1 MQFLDDSLLP
11 KNQDKLVITAAPYG
25 PEWAPEDFP
34 EDIPISV
41 DEQVQKAVDC
51 YNAGATVL
59 HLHCREPDGH
69 GSKYLS
75 RFNEVIGKIR
85 AAVPEMIIQVG
96 GSISFAPESEE
107 EGAEAKWLSDEV
119 RHMLAELTPA
129 PEQVTI
135 AVNTTQMN
143 VMDLMSEEEYGQTSL
158 ANPAMYHAYR
168 EMVVPAG
175 PQWVEEHLRRL
186 TASGIQPHFQLTCMP
201 DMETVER
208 LVRRGHYKGPLNLTW
223 VGIGGGFDGPNPAN
237 FMEFIRRAPDGSTVT
252 LESVMGNVLP
262 INTIAIALGMHCRCG
277 IEDTIYDPH
286 GNKMGSVAQIEQL
299 VRISRE
305 LGREVANGDEAR
317 AIYKIGTQ
325 YNSTEET
332 LAKLGMAPNRERGQL
347 AVPLR
352 QFA

>member
-11 KNQDKLVITAAPYG
+11 KNQEKLVITVAPYG

-34 EDIPISV
+34 EDIPVSV
-41 DEQVQKAVDC
+41 DAQVQKAVDC

-69 GSKYLS
+69 GSKHLS

-85 AAVPEMIIQVG
+85 DAVPEMIIQVG

-119 RHMLAELTPA
+119 RHMLAELKPA

-143 VMDLMSEEEYGQTSL
+143 VMDLMTEEEYGATSL

-175 PQWVEEHLRRL
+175 PQWVEEHLKRL

-201 DMETVER
+201 DLETVER
-208 LVRRGHYKGPLNLTW
+208 LVRRGHYNGPLNLTW

-262 INTIAIALGMHCRCG
+262 INTIAIALGMHARCG
-277 IEDTIYDPH
+277 IEDTIYDPY

-305 LGREVANGDEAR
+305 LGREVANGAEAR
-317 AIYKIGTQ
+317 EIYKIGVQ
-325 YNSTEET
+325 YNSVEET
-332 LAKLGMAPNRERGQL
+332 LGKLGMAPNRERSVVG
-347 AVPLR
+347 VPNR
-352 QFA
+352 YAA

>member
-11 KNQDKLVITAAPYG
+11 QNQDKLVITAAPYG
-25 PEWAPEDFP
+25 PEWMPEDFP
-34 EDIPISV
+34 EDIPV
-41 DEQVQKAVDC
+41 TMEEHVQIAVDC

-59 HLHCREPDGH
+59 HLHCRELDGH
-69 GSKYLS
+69 GSKRLS
-75 RFNEVIGKIR
+75 MFNELIGKVR
-85 AAVPEMIIQVG
+85 TAVPDMIIQVG
-96 GSISFAPESEE
+96 GSISFAPEGDDD
-107 EGAEAKWLSDEV
+107 GAEAKWLSDEV
-119 RHMLAELTPA
+119 RHMLADLTPA

-143 VMDLMSEEEYGQTSL
+143 IMDLMSEEEYGQTTL
-158 ANPAMYHAYR
+158 ANPALYHAYR

-175 PQWVEEHLRRL
+175 PEWVEEHLRRL
-186 TASGIQPHFQLTCMP
+186 TGSGIQPHFQLTCMP

-208 LVRRGHYKGPLNLTW
+208 LVRRGLYKGPLNLTW

-237 FMEFIRRAPDGSTVT
+237 FIEFIRRAPDGSTIT

-262 INTIAIALGMHCRCG
+262 INTIAMAMGMHCRCG
-277 IEDTIYDPH
+277 IEDNIYDTS

-299 VRISRE
+299 VRIARE
-305 LGREVANGDEAR
+305 LGRPVANGAEAR
-317 AIYKIGTQ
+317 EIYKIGTQ

-332 LAKLGMAPNRERGQL
+332 LANLGMAPNRERGQR

-352 QFA
+352 EVA

>member
-1 MQFLDDSLLP
+1 MQFLDDALLP
-11 KNQDKLVITAAPYG
+11 QNQDKLVITAAPYG
-25 PEWAPEDFP
+25 PEWMPEDFP
-34 EDIPISV
+34 EDIPITLE
-41 DEQVQKAVDC
+41 EQIQKAVDC

-59 HLHCREPDGH
+59 HLHCRELDGH
-69 GSKYLS
+69 GSKRLS
-75 RFNEVIGKIR
+75 MFNELIAGVR
-85 AAVPEMIIQVG
+85 AAVPGMIIQVG
-96 GSISFAPESEE
+96 GSISFAPENEE
-107 EGAEAKWLSDEV
+107 DGAEAKWLSDEV
-119 RHMLAELTPA
+119 RHMLAELTPK

-143 VMDLMSEEEYGQTSL
+143 VMDLMTEAEYGQTTL
-158 ANPAMYHAYR
+158 GHPALYHAYR

-175 PQWVEEHLRRL
+175 PEWVEEHLRRL
-186 TASGIQPHFQLTCMP
+186 TANGIQPHFQLTCMP

-277 IEDTIYDPH
+277 IEDNIYDTG
-286 GNKMGSVAQIEQL
+286 GNKMGSIAQIEQL
-299 VRISRE
+299 VRISKE
-305 LGREVANGDEAR
+305 LGREVANGQEAR
-317 AIYKIGTQ
+317 EIYRIGTQ
-325 YNSTEET
+325 YNSIEET
-332 LAKLGMAPNRERGQL
+332 LARLGMAPNRGPGQL

-352 QFA
+352 EVA

>member
-11 KNQDKLVITAAPYG
+11 QNQDKLVITVAPYG
-25 PEWAPEDFP
+25 PEWMPSDFP
-34 EDIPISV
+34 EDIPV
-41 DEQVQKAVDC
+41 TMDEQVQKAVDC

-59 HLHCREPDGH
+59 HLHCRELDGH
-69 GSKYLS
+69 GSKRLS
-75 RFNEVIGKIR
+75 MFNEMIGRIR
-85 AAVPEMIIQVG
+85 DAVPGMIIQVG

-107 EGAEAKWLSDEV
+107 DGAEAKWLSDEV
-119 RHMLAELTPA
+119 RHMLAELKPV

-143 VMDLMSEEEYGQTSL
+143 VMDLMTDAEYGQTSL
-158 ANPAMYHAYR
+158 ANPALYHAYR

-175 PQWVEEHLRRL
+175 PTWVEEHLRRL

-262 INTIAIALGMHCRCG
+262 INTIAIALGMHARCG
-277 IEDTIYDPH
+277 IEDTIYDPQ

-325 YNSTEET
+325 YNSVEET
-332 LAKLGMAPNRERGQL
+332 LVKLGMAPNRERGQV

-352 QFA
+352 AA

>member
-11 KNQDKLVITAAPYG
+11 KNQDKLVITVAPYG
-25 PEWAPEDFP
+25 PEWEPADFP
-34 EDIPISV
+34 EDIPVSV

-69 GSKYLS
+69 GSKHLS

-85 AAVPEMIIQVG
+85 AAVPGMIIQVG

-107 EGAEAKWLSDEV
+107 DGAEAKWLSDEV
-119 RHMLAELTPA
+119 RHMLAELDPK

-158 ANPAMYHAYR
+158 ANPALYHAYR

-201 DMETVER
+201 DLETVER

-252 LESVMGNVLP
+252 MESVMGNVLP
-262 INTIAIALGMHCRCG
+262 INTIGIALGMHVRCG

-305 LGREVANGDEAR
+305 LGREIASGEEAR
-317 AIYKIGTQ
+317 EIYRIGTQ

-332 LAKLGMAPNRERGQL
+332 LARLGMAPNRERGQL
-347 AVPLR
+347 AVPIR
-352 QFA
+352 AVA

>member
-11 KNQDKLVITAAPYG
+11 RNQEKLVITAAPYG
-25 PEWAPEDFP
+25 PEWMPEDFP
-34 EDIPISV
+34 EDIPV
-41 DEQVQKAVDC
+41 TFDQHVQTAVDC
-51 YNAGATVL
+51 YNAGASVL
-59 HLHCREPDGH
+59 HFHCRELDGH
-69 GSKYLS
+69 GSKRMSL
-75 RFNEVIGKIR
+75 FNELIGEIR
-85 AAVPEMIIQVG
+85 NAVPGMIIQVG
-96 GSISFAPESEE
+96 GSISFAPESDED
-107 EGAEAKWLSDEV
+107 GAEAKWLSDEV
-119 RHMLAELTPA
+119 RHMLADLTPA

-143 VMDLMSEEEYGQTSL
+143 IMDLMHDEEYQQTTL
-158 ANPAMYHAYR
+158 GNPALYHAYR

-175 PQWVEEHLRRL
+175 PEWVEEHLRRL
-186 TASGIQPHFQLTCMP
+186 TGAGIQPHFQLTCMP

-208 LVRRGHYKGPLNLTW
+208 LVRRGLYKGPLNLTW

-277 IEDTIYDPH
+277 NEDNIYDTS

-299 VRISRE
+299 VRIAGE
-305 LGREVANGDEAR
+305 LGRPVAKGEEAR

-332 LAKLGMAPNRERGQL
+332 LAHLGMAPTRERGQA

-352 QFA
+352 AVA

>member
-11 KNQDKLVITAAPYG
+11 KNQEKLVITVAPYG
-25 PEWAPEDFP
+25 PEWEPADFP
-34 EDIPISV
+34 EDIPVSV
-41 DEQVQKAVDC
+41 DAQVQKAVDC

-69 GSKYLS
+69 GSKHLS

-85 AAVPEMIIQVG
+85 DAVPEMIIQVG

-107 EGAEAKWLSDEV
+107 DGAEAKWLSDEV
-119 RHMLAELTPA
+119 RHMLADLKPA

-143 VMDLMSEEEYGQTSL
+143 VMDLMNEDEYSQTSL
-158 ANPAMYHAYR
+158 GNPALYHAYR

-175 PQWVEEHLRRL
+175 PAWVEEHLKRL
-186 TASGIQPHFQLTCMP
+186 TGAGIQPHFQLTCMP

-208 LVRRGHYKGPLNLTW
+208 LIRRGHYNGPLNLTW

-237 FMEFIRRAPDGSTVT
+237 FIEFIRRAPDGSTVT

-262 INTIAIALGMHCRCG
+262 INTIAIALGMHARCG

-305 LGREVANGDEAR
+305 LGREIANGDEAR
-317 AIYKIGTQ
+317 EIYKIGVQ
-325 YNSTEET
+325 YNSVDET
-332 LAKLGMAPNRERGQL
+332 LGKLGMAPNRVRGV
-347 AVPLR
+347 AGVPNR
-352 QFA
+352 YAA

>member
-11 KNQDKLVITAAPYG
+11 QNQDKLVITAAPYG
-25 PEWAPEDFP
+25 PEWMPEDFP
-34 EDIPISV
+34 EDIPV
-41 DEQVQKAVDC
+41 TMEEHVQIAVDC

-59 HLHCREPDGH
+59 HLHCRELDGH
-69 GSKYLS
+69 GSKRLS
-75 RFNEVIGKIR
+75 MFNELIGKVR
-85 AAVPEMIIQVG
+85 TAVPDMIIQVG
-96 GSISFAPESEE
+96 GSISFAPEGDDD
-107 EGAEAKWLSDEV
+107 GAEAKWLSDEV
-119 RHMLAELTPA
+119 RHMLADLTPA

-143 VMDLMSEEEYGQTSL
+143 IMDLMSEEEYGQTTL
-158 ANPAMYHAYR
+158 ANPALYHAYR

-175 PQWVEEHLRRL
+175 PEWVEEHLRRL
-186 TASGIQPHFQLTCMP
+186 TGSGIQPHFQLTCMP

-208 LVRRGHYKGPLNLTW
+208 LVRRGLYKGPLNLTW

-237 FMEFIRRAPDGSTVT
+237 FIEFIRRAPDGSTIT

-262 INTIAIALGMHCRCG
+262 INTIAMAMGMHCRCG
-277 IEDTIYDPH
+277 IEDNIYDTS

-299 VRISRE
+299 VRIARE
-305 LGREVANGDEAR
+305 LGRPVANGAEAR
-317 AIYKIGTQ
+317 EIYRIGTQ

-332 LAKLGMAPNRERGQL
+332 LANLGMAPNRERGQR

-352 QFA
+352 EVA

>member
-11 KNQDKLVITAAPYG
+11 RNQEKLVITVAPYG
-25 PEWAPEDFP
+25 PEWAPEDFL
-34 EDIPISV
+34 EDIPV
-41 DEQVQKAVDC
+41 TMDEQVQKAVDC

-69 GSKYLS
+69 GSKRLS
-75 RFNEVIGKIR
+75 MFNEMIGKIR
-85 AAVPEMIIQVG
+85 NAVPEMIIQVG

-143 VMDLMSEEEYGQTSL
+143 IMDLMHEEEYAQTSI
-158 ANPAMYHAYR
+158 ANPALYHAYR

-186 TASGIQPHFQLTCMP
+186 TGAGIQPHFQLTCMP

-208 LVRRGHYKGPLNLTW
+208 LIRRGHYNGPLNLTW
-223 VGIGGGFDGPNPAN
+223 VGIGGGFDGPSPAN

-262 INTIAIALGMHCRCG
+262 INTIAIALGMHARCG
-277 IEDTIYDPH
+277 IEDTIYDPY

-332 LAKLGMAPNRERGQL
+332 LARLGMAPNRERGQL
-347 AVPLR
+347 AVPIR
-352 QFA
+352 EVA